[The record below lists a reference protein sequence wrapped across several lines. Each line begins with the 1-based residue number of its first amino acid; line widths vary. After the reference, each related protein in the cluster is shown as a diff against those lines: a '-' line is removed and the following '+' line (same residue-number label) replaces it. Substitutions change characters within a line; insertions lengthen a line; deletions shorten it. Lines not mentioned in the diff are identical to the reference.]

1 MLKYLLFAF
10 IILFSPFSHAQDVWN
25 ESSKPVADSET
36 TNPQTEEKND
46 VSVQND
52 DIQKNMEEI
61 VASWTLEDVEKAHE
75 NGFDFNTKD
84 FKNNTPLYYALSRN
98 LPLDV
103 IKKII
108 EYGADVNEP
117 AGNGMIPLNIPTSKA
132 NELQLQILMFKTMG
146 LDMSDP
152 KVEEELEKKV
162 FFEMSRMVEIAA
174 VLIDAGADVNKESV
188 LGTPLM
194 NAATNRWNEEIINL
208 LIKYKAD
215 VNKTDKNGRT
225 ALFYAF
231 SSSNDDIV
239 SLLIQAGADTNI
251 KDKDGRTYMEIE
263 RTDSK

>member
-1 MLKYLLFAF
+1 MFKYFLLAF
-10 IILFSPFSHAQDVWN
+10 SILPYTVLHAQDAFDQQLK
-25 ESSKPVADSET
+25 EET
-36 TNPQTEEKND
+36 TVQEQAPSTTEFPSNE
-46 VSVQND
+46 
-52 DIQKNMEEI
+52 DIEKNMEEI
-61 VASWTLEDVEKAHE
+61 ISSWSVEDVQKAHE
-75 NGFDFNTKD
+75 NGFNFNAKD
-84 FKNNTPLYYALSRN
+84 ARNNTPLYYALSRN

-117 AGNGMIPLNIPTSKA
+117 AGNGMIPLNVPTSKA

-146 LDMSDP
+146 LDMTDP

-208 LIKYKAD
+208 LIKYKAN

-239 SLLIQAGADTNI
+239 TLLIQAGADTNI
-251 KDKDGRTYMEIE
+251 KDKDGHTYMEIE
-263 RTDSK
+263 RTDLK